1 MEEPCMA
8 KNIHQGHRERMFI
21 RIAKYGWESLSDH
34 ELVEVL
40 LYFCI
45 ARVNTNG
52 IAHALL
58 EKFGSVKGILDANQ
72 KELMTVKGIGPRAS
86 FMIKMLPEILRR
98 YLTDASEKV
107 YRYDT
112 IGKVGEYLYCKFL
125 GTDRE
130 QLYMMMFNNRLNLI
144 DCVLISEGVINC
156 SEVMM
161 RKVSENIIHG
171 NASLIILAHNHPQG
185 MAIPS
190 QSNRE
195 TTEILRTQVENMG
208 VQLLDHLVFAD
219 KRYTSIMRREYG
231 SSHVFPIS
239 QKFDDGFFEGFYEGS
254 ENGEYKILP
263 NFPGFVLPQDTETD
277 D

>member
-1 MEEPCMA
+1 MA
-8 KNIHQGHRERMFI
+8 NTNHAGHRERMFL
-21 RIAKYGWESLSDH
+21 RIEKYGWESLSDH
-34 ELVEVL
+34 EMIEVM

-45 ARVNTNG
+45 PRVNTNG
-52 IAHALL
+52 IAHALM
-58 EKFGSVKGILDANQ
+58 EKFGSVKALMDANP
-72 KELMTVKGIGPRAS
+72 KELATVKGIGPKTA
-86 FMIKMLPEILRR
+86 FMVKMLPELLRR

-125 GTDRE
+125 GTDHE

-161 RKVSENIIHG
+161 RKISENIIHS
-171 NASLIILAHNHPQG
+171 NAALIVLAHNHPQG

-190 QSNRE
+190 QADRE
-195 TTEILRTQVENMG
+195 NTELLRNHVENMG

-219 KRYTSIMRREYG
+219 QRYASILKKEFGTFRV
-231 SSHVFPIS
+231 SPIS
-239 QKFDDGFFEGFYEGS
+239 QKYDTAFFEAFYEGV
-254 ENGEYKILP
+254 ENGEYRVLP
-263 NFPGFVLPQDTETD
+263 CFPGVMAPQDTESK
-277 D
+277 

>member
-1 MEEPCMA
+1 MA
-8 KNIHQGHRERMFI
+8 KNSHEGHRERMFV

-34 ELVEVL
+34 ELVEVM

-45 ARVNTNG
+45 ARANTNG

-58 EKFGSVKGILDANQ
+58 EKFGSVKVVLDADQ
-72 KELMTVKGIGPRAS
+72 RELMTVKGIGPRAS

-98 YLTDASEKV
+98 YLTDAADKV

-125 GTDRE
+125 GSDRE

-144 DCVLISEGVINC
+144 GCELISEGVINC

-161 RKVSENIIHG
+161 RKISENIIHS
-171 NASLIILAHNHPQG
+171 NASLIVLAHNHPQG

-190 QSNRE
+190 QSDRE
-195 TTEILRTQVENMG
+195 NTEILRTHVENMG
-208 VQLLDHLVFAD
+208 VQLLDHLIFAD
-219 KRYTSIMRREYG
+219 QKYVSIMKKEYG
-231 SSHVFPIS
+231 TFRVSPVS
-239 QKFDDGFFEGFYEGS
+239 QKIDTAFFERFYENS
-254 ENGEYKILP
+254 ENGEYRVLP
-263 NFPGFVLPQDTETD
+263 NFPGVLLPQDGETD
-277 D
+277 A